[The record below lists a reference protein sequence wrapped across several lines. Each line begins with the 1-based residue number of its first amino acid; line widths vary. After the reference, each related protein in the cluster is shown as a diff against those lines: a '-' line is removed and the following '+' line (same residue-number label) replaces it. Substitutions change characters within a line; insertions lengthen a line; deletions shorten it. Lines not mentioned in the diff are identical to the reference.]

1 MQEKN
6 VVVIGGGPGTDVALS
21 GLKRH
26 TSGLTALVST
36 FDAGYEPGSAGAGRH
51 FSESPTAGDANGNG
65 AGSHPSEEVR
75 NSLLALGTDPVT
87 SLLMEQLFSYKFS
100 NSVDMSEYTFGNLFL
115 SALTDIT
122 GGTDLALQAA
132 SRVLNVQG
140 QVLPVTLEQCPL
152 VAELGD
158 GTEIQVK
165 TPAELSRA
173 AAGVGLLGVRLARP
187 VAALSASL
195 QAVESADIIVLG
207 PADLFFGIV
216 APLQLEGMRDALM
229 ASNAVKI
236 FVCNTMTQPNTT
248 GGWPASRFIR
258 TLLAYTGG
266 LGSLDCVIINS
277 APLPQDLIKA
287 RYAEGAGPVRFD
299 LDECLSM
306 GLNVIVRPV
315 AAANSV
321 LHDPEKLARTILFLG
336 GGRSS
341 RRSEKKSLFGTGPL
355 GEVAAPAPFIPRLA
369 ES

>member
-6 VVVIGGGPGTDVALS
+6 VVVIGGGPGTDVALT

-26 TSGLTALVST
+26 TSSLTALVST
-36 FDAGYEPGSAGAGRH
+36 FDARSWGRH
-51 FSESPTAGDANGNG
+51 LSDAPAPGNGSDNGNG
-65 AGSHPSEEVR
+65 AGAHPSEEVR
-75 NSLLALGTDPVT
+75 NSLLALSTDPAT
-87 SLLMEQLFSYKFS
+87 TLLMEQLFSYKFS

-140 QVLPVTLEQCPL
+140 QVLPVTLDECAL
-152 VAELGD
+152 VAELAD
-158 GTEIQVK
+158 GTEMQIR

-173 AAGVGLLGVRLARP
+173 SASAALLGVRLARP
-187 VAALSASL
+187 IAALKASL
-195 QAVESADIIVLG
+195 RAIESADIIVLG
-207 PADLFFGIV
+207 PSDLFFGII
-216 APLQLEGMRDALM
+216 APLQLEGVRDALM
-229 ASNAVKI
+229 ASSAVKI

-248 GGWPASRFIR
+248 SGWPASRFIR

-277 APLPQDLIKA
+277 APLPQEVVNA
-287 RYAEGAGPVRFD
+287 RNADGAGPVRFD
-299 LDECLSM
+299 LDECLSL

-315 AAANSV
+315 TAANSV

-341 RRSEKKSLFGTGPL
+341 RRSDKKSLFGTGPL
-355 GEVAAPAPFIPRLA
+355 GEVTAPAPFIPRLA